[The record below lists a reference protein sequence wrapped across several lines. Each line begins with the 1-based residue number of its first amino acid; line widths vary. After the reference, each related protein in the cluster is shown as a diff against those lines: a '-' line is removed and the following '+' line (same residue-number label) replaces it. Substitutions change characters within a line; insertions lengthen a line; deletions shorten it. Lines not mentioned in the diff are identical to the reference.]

1 MRKSHRS
8 PTEKIE
14 DAFSD
19 LAIKDQELVLRMLQS
34 LHRQRLRVPTVP
46 PGSQPPELDNAE

>member
-1 MRKSHRS
+1 MRKPHRS

-34 LHRQRLRVPTVP
+34 LHRQRLRVPPST
-46 PGSQPPELDNAE
+46 QPSDTEDMEP